1 MSYIIILSNNCKE
14 ILIAT
19 LLLFFIY
26 YLINIGNRY
35 VDNNKKLII
44 NRKSIMIILAI
55 ILLIGLIY
63 NLINTKSL
71 LSEIILILFYSIIFS
86 YVLNP
91 VINYLERKGIKRAL
105 AILIIYLTI
114 IIIIVFIIMAIL
126 PKLVDEFENLI
137 DIIPIY
143 IDGIYKVF
151 SELYLK
157 YTSKIETLP
166 KEFNKITNIFSQ
178 NLNKIENCILSL
190 LQENTEN
197 IMKKMMNSLKLFLVP
212 IISFYLI
219 KDKEYFKNL
228 ISNIIPLKYK
238 EDLLKLSKEIDL
250 SLLNFI
256 KCQIIT
262 SVIVGI
268 LSIIALLL
276 LNIRFSILIGITI
289 SLFEIIPYFGPF
301 VGIVLTIIFG
311 LTESLSKAFW
321 GVIALLT
328 IQQIENNIISPKIV
342 GQSVGL
348 HPLIVIIA
356 VIIGGGYFGVLGM
369 ILAIPLASISKIL
382 FLFFIDRIRR
392 NKH

>member
-1 MSYIIILSNNCKE
+1 MSYIILLSNHCKE

-26 YLINIGNRY
+26 YLINIGNRH

-44 NRKSIMIILAI
+44 KRKNILV
-55 ILLIGLIY
+55 ILSLVIFIGIIY
-63 NLINTKSL
+63 NLINNKSL
-71 LSEIILILFYSIIFS
+71 LSEMILLIFYSIIFS

-91 VINYLERKGIKRAL
+91 IINYLEKKGIKRAL

-114 IIIIVFIIMAIL
+114 IIIIIIIITAIL

-143 IDGIYKVF
+143 IEGIYKVF
-151 SELYLK
+151 NDFYLT
-157 YTSKIETLP
+157 YISKMEVLP
-166 KEFNKITNIFSQ
+166 KEFSKITNIFAE
-178 NLNKIENCILSL
+178 NLNKIEDCILNL
-190 LQENTEN
+190 LQENTEAM
-197 IMKKMMNSLKLFLVP
+197 IKKIMNSFKLFLVP

-219 KDKEYFKNL
+219 NDKEYFKK
-228 ISNIIPLKYK
+228 IICNIMPLKYK
-238 EDLLKLSKEIDL
+238 KNLLKLSKDIDS

-262 SVIVGI
+262 SIIVGI
-268 LSIIALLL
+268 LSIIALMT
-276 LNIRFSILIGITI
+276 LNVKFAILIGLTI

-301 VGIVLTIIFG
+301 VGIVLAIIFG
-311 LTESLSKAFW
+311 LTDSFKKAFW
-321 GVIALLT
+321 AVISLLI

-348 HPLIVIIA
+348 HPLVVIIA
-356 VIIGGGYFGVLGM
+356 VIIGGGYFGLLGM
-369 ILAIPLASISKIL
+369 ILAIPIASISKIL
-382 FLFFIDRIRR
+382 FLFFLDKIP
-392 NKH
+392 KSEH